1 MLHLQVITNDSC
13 GCCHDFLK
21 TLGSYTKAH
30 SDVTFSE
37 DDMSHHKDKQIK
49 GLPYTIVY
57 KNNVEVGTILG
68 NISTLFLEEELK
80 KYQMK

>member
-1 MLHLQVITNDSC
+1 MLHLQVITNETC

-21 TLGSYTKAH
+21 TLSSYTKIH

-37 DDMSHHKDKQIK
+37 DIMEHHKDKQIK

-57 KNNVEVGTILG
+57 RNNVEVGEFLG
-68 NISTLFLEEELK
+68 NISPLFLDEELK